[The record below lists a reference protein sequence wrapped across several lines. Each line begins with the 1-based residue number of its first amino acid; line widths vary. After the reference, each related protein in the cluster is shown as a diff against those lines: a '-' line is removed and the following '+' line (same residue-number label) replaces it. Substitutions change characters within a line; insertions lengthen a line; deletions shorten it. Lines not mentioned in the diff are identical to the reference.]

1 MLKGKIRIFVL
12 IAPAVLLMVGILGE
26 GSFCLNKLGKVC
38 TPERNTYSESGCANL
53 PEQNKVYQPDKPLKS
68 EIIQKAQRLQM
79 PFVANEGQI
88 DGHVS
93 FYAKTFGGTV
103 FVTKKGEIVY
113 SLPMNSWE
121 SGVENSE
128 TQGEGSGNEIRSSEN
143 KARNQKLN
151 PKSNTTGIA
160 LKEEIVGAQV
170 MTVQGEQTSVTKVN
184 YLKGNDPSQWKTNI
198 STYNEVNLGDVYEGI
213 GLRLRA
219 YGNNVEKIF
228 CIKPGSHPDQINV
241 QIHGVKSLKVN
252 EKGLLDVD
260 TELGPVSFTKPIAYQ
275 EIDGKRVDV
284 EAEYVIRDRDLF
296 SNKNTGHET
305 RVYSFTVAS
314 YDKNKDLVI
323 DPMLAST
330 FLGGSANEYPY
341 SLAIDSGGNVFV
353 VGDTYSSGFPTT
365 IGAYDTSFNGGGDD
379 DAFVSR
385 LNGDLTT
392 ILASTFLGG
401 SGGDHAISIA
411 TDSAGSV
418 FVAGLTSSSDFP
430 TTPGTYDTFYNGGSS
445 DAFILKLNG
454 GLSSLLASTFIG
466 GSSSEWVNPIVT
478 DSGGGIIVAGDT
490 YSSDFP
496 TTIGAYDTSFNGGDH
511 DAFVSRLSG
520 DLTTLLAS
528 TFLGGSGGETAHSIA
543 IDKSG
548 NICVIGPTYSS
559 DFPTTPGAYDTS
571 YSGDGDAFVS
581 KLNEDLTTILAS
593 TFLGGSGIE
602 NGNTVAVNSD
612 GDIYVTG
619 HTQSPSFPTT
629 PGAYDTSYNG
639 NGDIYVSKLDKD
651 LTTILVS
658 TFLGGSAYEN
668 NGNSIAIDSNGNI
681 YVIGLTTSSDFPTT
695 PGAYDTFYN
704 GGSSDVHISRISGD
718 LTNLIASTFI
728 GGSRDDIGNTIKIDS
743 IGNIYAVG
751 YTSSSGFP
759 TTPGAYDT
767 SYNGGGDGFVSKF
780 DSDLSASP
788 TAIELVSFTA
798 STNDN
803 GTVNLI
809 WETATEVDNA
819 GFNIYRAKSKDG
831 RYKKI
836 NDELI
841 GAKGDAV
848 AGATYNFMDT
858 PGRGTFY
865 YKLEDVDYSGATTMH
880 GPIKVRIKSITD

>member
-1 MLKGKIRIFVL
+1 MLKGKIRLFVL
-12 IAPAVLLMVGILGE
+12 IVPAVLLMVGFLRE

-365 IGAYDTSFNGGGDD
+365 IGAYDTSFNGGDD

-695 PGAYDTFYN
+695 PGAYDT
-704 GGSSDVHISRISGD
+704 
-718 LTNLIASTFI
+718 
-728 GGSRDDIGNTIKIDS
+728 
-743 IGNIYAVG
+743 
-751 YTSSSGFP
+751 
-759 TTPGAYDT
+759 

>member
-1 MLKGKIRIFVL
+1 MLKGKIRLFVL
-12 IAPAVLLMVGILGE
+12 IVPAVLLMVGFLRE

-528 TFLGGSGGETAHSIA
+528 TFLGGSG
-543 IDKSG
+543 
-548 NICVIGPTYSS
+548 
-559 DFPTTPGAYDTS
+559 
-571 YSGDGDAFVS
+571 
-581 KLNEDLTTILAS
+581 
-593 TFLGGSGIE
+593 IE

-612 GDIYVTG
+612 GYICVTG
-619 HTQSPSFPTT
+619 HTHSPSFPTT

-780 DSDLSASP
+780 DSDLSASH